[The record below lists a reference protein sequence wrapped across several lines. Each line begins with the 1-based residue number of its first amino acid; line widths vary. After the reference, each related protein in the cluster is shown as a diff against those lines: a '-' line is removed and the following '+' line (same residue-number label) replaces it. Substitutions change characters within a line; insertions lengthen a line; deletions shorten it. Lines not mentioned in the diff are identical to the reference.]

1 MNNNKG
7 WLYAQAKAAGTF
19 FKGCD
24 GGTEQERPLESENDT
39 WLSKMARVTRL
50 PSLMRAMCE
59 VLVRRQ
65 GSYVEED

>member
-24 GGTEQERPLESENDT
+24 GGTEQERPLESENEN
-39 WLSKMARVTRL
+39 WLSKKARVTEQ
-50 PSLMRAMCE
+50 PSLMRAIRE
-59 VLVRRQ
+59 VLVQNAR
-65 GSYVEED
+65 VVC